1 MPLPLHSFR
10 NPERVICGVTRRSDR
25 ARKMRPGSSSR
36 SEVKGQASREM
47 GPAVQGCV
55 SVRAGRQ
62 VRLDRRP
69 VTTPAF
75 VLVLVSG
82 GFLMVLWSDA
92 GLCQA
97 AREIR
102 DAFRFK
108 IVDKGQKEGK

>member
-1 MPLPLHSFR
+1 
-10 NPERVICGVTRRSDR
+10 
-25 ARKMRPGSSSR
+25 
-36 SEVKGQASREM
+36 M

-62 VRLDRRP
+62 VRLDGWP

-75 VLVLVSG
+75 VLVLVNG

-97 AREIR
+97 AREMR

-108 IVDKGQKEGK
+108 IEDKGQKEGKLQSSRHG